1 MASRYACGPVKA
13 LPFGEC
19 VRLYVRVPAPKVNP
33 SPPSAPRRVAPPAGE
48 PPAPLPDDMPL
59 PDFCNFGVVL
69 RVLAVVNAVAVLGA
83 LAGAQTLID
92 AAQRFV
98 SAAPSFEISAL
109 LSLALLCLLRVRLAQ
124 ERGWIRTAGVV
135 VVVACVAATV
145 EWLITFLPGLQTP
158 YGVRALAPLSSAL
171 VAAALAWAVLEFY
184 HLRVRAY
191 SPAIAAARLQ
201 ALQSRIRPHFLFNS
215 LNAAIA
221 LVRTDPLRAELVLE
235 DLSDL
240 FRMIMKDA
248 RTLITLEEE
257 ITLARQYLAIEGL
270 RLGDRLHVEWQ
281 LLRLPPQFKV
291 PPLLLQPLLENAIR
305 HGIEP
310 NDEPGTIAVRI
321 TGVARELI
329 IVVENSYEPR
339 EVVPGNRIAL
349 QNIRERLAVLYDLEA
364 SVKATGDGKRYRV
377 SITLP
382 VEAQSAG

>member
-1 MASRYACGPVKA
+1 MNSKS
-13 LPFGEC
+13 
-19 VRLYVRVPAPKVNP
+19 
-33 SPPSAPRRVAPPAGE
+33 SPAPRRAAPGATE
-48 PPAPLPDDMPL
+48 APAPLPDDMPL

-69 RVLAVVNAVAVLGA
+69 RVLAVVNGVAVLGA
-83 LAGAQTLID
+83 LAGAQSLLD

-98 SAAPSFEISAL
+98 YAAPSFEISAL
-109 LSLALLCLLRVRLAQ
+109 SSLAVLCFLRVRLAQ
-124 ERGWIRTAGVV
+124 ERGWIRTLGVI
-135 VVVACVAATV
+135 VVVACVAAAV
-145 EWLITFLPGLQTP
+145 ELLIAFLPGLQTAN
-158 YGVRALAPLSSAL
+158 GLRALAPLSSAL
-171 VAAALAWAVLEFY
+171 VAGCLAWAVLEFY
-184 HLRVRAY
+184 RLRVRAY

-248 RTLITLEEE
+248 RTLITLDEE
-257 ITLARQYLAIEGL
+257 IRLAKQYLAIEGL
-270 RLGDRLHVEWQ
+270 RLGERLQVEWQ

-321 TGVARELI
+321 TGVSRELI
-329 IVVENSYEPR
+329 IVVENSYVPH

-382 VEAQSAG
+382 VDDANATQQAAGR

>member
-1 MASRYACGPVKA
+1 M
-13 LPFGEC
+13 
-19 VRLYVRVPAPKVNP
+19 
-33 SPPSAPRRVAPPAGE
+33 
-48 PPAPLPDDMPL
+48 
-59 PDFCNFGVVL
+59 
-69 RVLAVVNAVAVLGA
+69 LAVVNAVAVLGA

-98 SAAPSFEISAL
+98 SAAHQFRDFRFVVARPAVPV
-109 LSLALLCLLRVRLAQ
+109 ARAPAQ

-158 YGVRALAPLSSAL
+158 YGVRALAPCRRPWSRRRSPGRCSSSITCG
-171 VAAALAWAVLEFY
+171 
-184 HLRVRAY
+184 VRAY
-191 SPAIAAARLQ
+191 SPAIAVARLQ

-291 PPLLLQPLLENAIR
+291 PPLLLQPLLENAIATVSNPMTNR
-305 HGIEP
+305 
-310 NDEPGTIAVRI
+310 VRSRC
-321 TGVARELI
+321 G
-329 IVVENSYEPR
+329 SP
-339 EVVPGNRIAL
+339 
-349 QNIRERLAVLYDLEA
+349 A
-364 SVKATGDGKRYRV
+364 SRAN
-377 SITLP
+377 
-382 VEAQSAG
+382 

>member
-1 MASRYACGPVKA
+1 
-13 LPFGEC
+13 
-19 VRLYVRVPAPKVNP
+19 
-33 SPPSAPRRVAPPAGE
+33 
-48 PPAPLPDDMPL
+48 MPL

-69 RVLAVVNAVAVLGA
+69 RVMGAVNAVALIGA
-83 LAGAQTLID
+83 IAGAQSFSD
-92 AAQRFV
+92 AAARFV
-98 SAAPSFEISAL
+98 AAAPSFEISAL
-109 LSLALLCLLRVRLAQ
+109 ASLGLLCLLRVRLAQ
-124 ERGWIRTAGVV
+124 ERGWIRTVGVMV
-135 VVVACVAATV
+135 ITACVAAGV
-145 EWLITFLPGLQTP
+145 ELLVAFVPGVQAGLAART
-158 YGVRALAPLSSAL
+158 LAPVSSAV
-171 VAAALAWAVLEFY
+171 VAGAIAWAVLEY
-184 HLRVRAY
+184 YRMRLRAY

-248 RTLITLEEE
+248 RTLITLDEE
-257 ITLARQYLAIEGL
+257 IKLARQYLAIEGL
-270 RLGDRLHVEWQ
+270 RLGERLRVEWQ
-281 LLRLPPQFKV
+281 LLRLPTQLKV

-321 TGVARELI
+321 TGVSRELI
-329 IVVENSYEPR
+329 IVVENSYVPDG
-339 EVVPGNRIAL
+339 VAPGNQLAL

-364 SVKATGDGKRYRV
+364 SVKAAGDGKRYRV

-382 VEAQSAG
+382 VDAKQESSSAA